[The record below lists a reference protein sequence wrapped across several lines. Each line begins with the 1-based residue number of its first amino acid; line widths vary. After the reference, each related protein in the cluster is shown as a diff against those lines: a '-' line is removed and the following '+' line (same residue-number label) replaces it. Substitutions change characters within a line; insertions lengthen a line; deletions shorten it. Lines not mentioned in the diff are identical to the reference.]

1 MMILVG
7 GNNILKQILGLSR
20 IAGVGKRTAQTT
32 PAEKGCV
39 WGQGPGANESEHRG
53 TNKRRAERSRPS

>member
-7 GNNILKQILGLSR
+7 GNSILKQILDLSR

-39 WGQGPGANESEHRG
+39 GPGANENEHRG
-53 TNKRRAERSRPS
+53 TNKRRAERSRPA